1 MTEGDNP
8 GRERLRIGMPVDV
21 RNVSLTVLAILG
33 IIFALH
39 ALREAF
45 IPIVLAILISYALGP
60 VVTGLRRLYVPRI
73 IGAALVLGALVAGV
87 GTAAYALQYEAVQ
100 IVNELPR
107 AARRLRETL
116 QYSRRQGAFETV
128 QRAATEIDK
137 TAAEATPPP
146 PPPKGVMRV
155 QIEQPA
161 FRASDYLW
169 WGSRGAAAA
178 SAQIVLILFLAYF
191 LLVSGDLFKRKL
203 VRIAGPSQEARRI
216 TVEILD
222 DVNAQIERF
231 LLVQIF
237 AAVVVWLT
245 TWIALWWLGLAQA
258 AVWGILAGI
267 FNTIPYFGPVVVSA
281 GLAIVAYMQ
290 FGTIGMALTVT
301 AIAMIITSL
310 EGWLLTPALVGRAA
324 RMNQAAVLVGLIFG
338 GVLWGV
344 WGVLLAAP
352 MMMVVKAVCD
362 RVENLQPIAELL
374 GE

>member
-1 MTEGDNP
+1 MTESNNP
-8 GRERLRIGMPVDV
+8 GRETPRVGMPVDP
-21 RNVSLTVLAILG
+21 RSVSLTVIAIVG
-33 IIFALH
+33 IVFALH
-39 ALREAF
+39 AFREAF
-45 IPIVLAILISYALGP
+45 IPIVLAILISYALDP
-60 VVTGLRRLYVPRI
+60 VVSGLRRLYVPRI
-73 IGAALVLGALVAGV
+73 IGAALVLAALVAGV

-100 IVNELPR
+100 IVNELPQ
-107 AARRLRETL
+107 AARRLRQTL
-116 QYSRRQGAFETV
+116 QYSRSRGAFEPV
-128 QRAATEIDK
+128 QRAAAEIDK
-137 TAAEATPPP
+137 TAAEAA

-161 FRASDYLW
+161 FRATDYLW
-169 WGSRGAAAA
+169 WGSRGALAAG
-178 SAQIVLILFLAYF
+178 AQIVMIFFLAYF
-191 LLVSGDLFKRKL
+191 LLISGDLFKRKL
-203 VRIAGPSQEARRI
+203 VRIAGPSHKARRV

-245 TWIALWWLGLAQA
+245 TWAALWWIGLAQA
-258 AVWGILAGI
+258 PVWGVLAGI
-267 FNTIPYFGPVVVSA
+267 FNTIPYFGPVVVSV
-281 GLAIVAYMQ
+281 GLMIIAYMQ
-290 FGTIGMALTVT
+290 FGTIGMALTV
-301 AIAMIITSL
+301 AAVAMVITSL

-352 MMMVVKAVCD
+352 LMMVIKAVCD
-362 RVENLQPIAELL
+362 RVENLQPVAELL